1 MADIPLPD
9 FLRAKSNLTQ
19 VNHAAGQL
27 KPFSDGLHLLRQGLA
42 ELDRGPMSYYL
53 SRLLAAYELLLT
65 RYAPFKVGEQ
75 VMLDAA
81 VLSRYGWPAGARPIV
96 TEIDIDADGTGLLY
110 TVKESDSAGS
120 TSICVPA
127 RSLVQSPTSDSAFA
141 ERLAA
146 LEAEN
151 RRLHEK
157 LRRVTE
163 RAEAVASELKK

>member
-9 FLRAKSNLTQ
+9 FLRVKSNLAQ

-27 KPFSDGLHLLRQGLA
+27 KPLINGLHLIRQGLA

-65 RYAPFKVGEQ
+65 HYTPFKIGDQ

-81 VLSRYGWPAGARPIV
+81 VLSRYGWPAGTRPV
-96 TEIDIDADGTGLLY
+96 VKEVDLDAAGTGLLY
-110 TVKESDSAGS
+110 TLKESDSAGS
-120 TSICVPA
+120 NSICVPERHLV
-127 RSLVQSPTSDSAFA
+127 RSPMSDVAFT
-141 ERLAA
+141 ERLVA

-151 RRLHEK
+151 RRLHDK